1 MSDPIR
7 LAFAI
12 PGDLATPT
20 GGYAYARQVLALLPA
35 HGVRPRVLALPGS
48 FPFPSAQDLAT
59 TRAALESVP
68 ADEAI
73 LADGLAWGACPPAFA
88 TTIRAPVVALC
99 HHPLGLE
106 AGLSRQQATAFI
118 ENESAILAA
127 SDRVIAT
134 SATTRDTL
142 ADLLRVPAGAIT
154 VAEPGV
160 ERAPLARGGGSPTLS
175 ILAVGA
181 VAPRKGYDVLIE
193 ALSQLR
199 DLDWRLRIVGALD
212 RSPQTASDLRAL
224 IAARGL
230 AERIELTGAASDAQL
245 ADFYDRAD
253 VFVSASLYE
262 GYGMVLAEAM
272 AHGLPLVSTTGGAA
286 AQTVPDAA
294 ALKVAPGDA
303 DALAK
308 ALRSAIAD
316 GDLRARLAAGAREA
330 AKTLPTWE
338 SAAKTIADVVRDVLR
353 NAHGKTT

>member
-20 GGYAYARQVLALLPA
+20 GGYAYARRVLALLPDY
-35 HGVRPRVLALPGS
+35 GVRPRMLALPGS
-48 FPFPSAQDLAT
+48 FPFPSPQDLAAA
-59 TRAALESVP
+59 RAALESVP
-68 ADEAI
+68 HDEAI

-88 TTIRAPVVALC
+88 SATPAPVIALC

-106 AGLSRQQATAFI
+106 AGLSPQQAAAFI

-127 SDRVIAT
+127 SRHVIAT

-142 ADLLRVPAGAIT
+142 ADLLRVPRGRIT

-160 ERAPLARGGGSPTLS
+160 ERAPPARGSGSPTVS

-181 VAPRKGYDVLIE
+181 VAPRKGYDVLVE
-193 ALSQLR
+193 ALSQAR

-212 RSPQTASDLRAL
+212 RSPRTAADLRAL

-245 ADFYDRAD
+245 ADFYHRAD
-253 VFVSASLYE
+253 LFVSASLYE

-272 AHGLPLVSTTGGAA
+272 AQGLPLVSTTGGAA
-286 AQTVPDAA
+286 AQTAPDSA
-294 ALKVAPGDA
+294 ALKAPPGDV

-308 ALRSAIAD
+308 ALRCAIAD
-316 GDLRARLAAGAREA
+316 GDARARLAAGAREA

-338 SAAKTIADVVRDVLR
+338 SAAKIIADVVRDVLR
-353 NAHGKTT
+353 QADGRTT